1 MTYCN
6 LILEIFQLFSWRCYF
21 LLNSVSSTPSSEPTL
36 SNMWLLQARRRSDLP
51 SAAPQICN
59 ISPLHFSA
67 SDPQSRRC
75 FHVELSKKGFASYL
89 AALFDETSLFFSF
102 PLRWHG
108 CCMQCFFFWEDWVK
122 SFCVTEWFM
131 AIFDKIKKK
140 KHT

>member
-75 FHVELSKKGFASYL
+75 FHVELLKKDLRRISLHYL
-89 AALFDETSLFFSF
+89 MK
-102 PLRWHG
+102 PV
-108 CCMQCFFFWEDWVK
+108 CFFLFLCGDTDVVCSAS
-122 SFCVTEWFM
+122 SFE
-131 AIFDKIKKK
+131 KIGWNHFVSLSDLRPYLTKNKQ